1 MAGTGLFLVD
11 TGATDCLV
19 PRRHVEAIGLEPEG
33 ERIYG
38 LADGREIRMSIIVGR
53 IEFLG

>member
-1 MAGTGLFLVD
+1 M
-11 TGATDCLV
+11 